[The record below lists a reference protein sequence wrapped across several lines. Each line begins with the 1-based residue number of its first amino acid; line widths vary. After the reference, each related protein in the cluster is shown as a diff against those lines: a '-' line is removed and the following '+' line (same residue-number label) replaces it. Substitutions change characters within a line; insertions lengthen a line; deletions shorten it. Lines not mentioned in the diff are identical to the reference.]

1 MHYRIP
7 GSALATTRICQEQFL
22 PSVLTRCTPQMCMG
36 MPCLD
41 KDAAP
46 VRGLDSVFL
55 GLCSQAIFVA
65 F

>member
-1 MHYRIP
+1 MHCRIP
-7 GSALATTRICQEQFL
+7 GSASATTRICQEQFL
-22 PSVLTRCTPQMCMG
+22 PSVLTRYTPQMCMG
-36 MPCLD
+36 MSCLG

-55 GLCSQAIFVA
+55 GLRSQAISVA